1 VREQSQ
7 QPTLQEQFDTAVAEL
22 TGKERTFVTEYLH
35 DLHQRNAAIR
45 AGYSERSAD
54 VTASR
59 MLRNAKIREA
69 VDLGFQLKAMS
80 AGEVIARLTEHARG
94 SMADFLRIDDEEVT
108 LTWSLLHIS
117 TTEDGE
123 PDMAGAM
130 LRLAG
135 QENVKPTDRVLHTAT
150 IKRAAARLDLME
162 AGRRGKLSLIKK
174 YSLDDK
180 GKVSI
185 ELYDAQAAQSLIGK
199 HHKLF
204 AERTEH
210 TGKDGGPIEHRFT
223 EALNAVYPD
232 DPAAD

>member
-1 VREQSQ
+1 MSGEP
-7 QPTLQEQFDTAVAEL
+7 QPTLQEQFDAALTEL
-22 TGKERTFVTEYLH
+22 TGKERLFVTEYLH

-59 MLRNAKIREA
+59 MLRNAKIRAA

-80 AGEVIARLTEHARG
+80 AGEVIARLTEQARG
-94 SMADFLRIDDEEVT
+94 SMADFLRIDDEEIT
-108 LTWSLLHIS
+108 LTWSLLNVP
-117 TTEDGE
+117 TTEDGAL
-123 PDMAGAM
+123 DMAGAM

-135 QENVKPTDRVLHTAT
+135 QANVTPTDRILHTAT
-150 IKRAAARLDLME
+150 ITRPVARLDLME

-185 ELYDAQAAQSLIGK
+185 ELYDAQAAQGLIGK
-199 HHKLF
+199 YHKLF
-204 AERTEH
+204 TD
-210 TGKDGGPIEHRFT
+210 KIEHSGHIDVSK
-223 EALNAVYPD
+223 LSD
-232 DPAAD
+232 DELRAIAES